1 MPVAVFTIGTGQVQV
16 AARNKSRTSLTLANA
31 SAALTAYF
39 KDGKGV
45 SSTSGI
51 PIPPNGSASLR
62 IPEDDPTLDYW
73 VAYSGAGGDLR
84 VIEGFGRNP
93 VPVRVV

>member
-1 MPVAVFTIGTGQVQV
+1 MPVEAYTIGTGQVQV

-31 SAALTAYF
+31 SAALTAFF
-39 KDGKGV
+39 KDGKGA
-45 SSTSGI
+45 SATSGI
-51 PIPPNGSASLR
+51 PIPPNGTATLR

-84 VIEGFGRNP
+84 VLEGFGRNP
-93 VPVRVV
+93 IPVRMV